1 MIIAVEEALKNKRKR
16 TDASS
21 SSSSEDSDHTITETR
36 TVRWIGS
43 PSPPSKREE
52 TPARRVRFRMDSDQS
67 AKGRK
72 GQTTD
77 SHLSGGRMSE
87 PDLIPEGMRVVGIDL
102 EDEEDMAYLNEATK
116 ETSSFK
122 NFF

>member
-1 MIIAVEEALKNKRKR
+1 
-16 TDASS
+16 
-21 SSSSEDSDHTITETR
+21 
-36 TVRWIGS
+36 
-43 PSPPSKREE
+43 
-52 TPARRVRFRMDSDQS
+52 MDSDQS